1 MAARVEGSAEYALE
15 VISVIRKSLGS
26 LALAGVLLGAIVP
39 ATFAKSVV
47 VPPSRST
54 DSIVEIASD
63 AGFTTLLAA
72 VGCADP
78 AVAAA
83 LTSGDQ
89 YTVFAPSNQAF
100 SDLGL
105 NAGNI
110 CGAFSQSTLTS
121 ILLYHVEGGRHF
133 SNSVLPK
140 RAGQVKTIDTLLGQ
154 TFKVNSTGAIKT
166 ASGATN
172 PQIVAANIPA
182 TNGVIHV
189 VNAVLVPN
197 L

>member
-89 YTVFAPSNQAF
+89 YTVFAPTNQAF

-110 CGAFSQSTLTS
+110 CGAFSQSNLTK
-121 ILLYHVEGGRHF
+121 ILLYHVEAGRHF

-166 ASGATN
+166 ASGATD

-189 VNAVLVPN
+189 VNAVLVPS

>member
-1 MAARVEGSAEYALE
+1 ML
-15 VISVIRKSLGS
+15 RKSFGA

-39 ATFAKSVV
+39 ATLAKSVV
-47 VPPSRST
+47 VPPSRSA
-54 DSIVEIASD
+54 DSIVGIAVANGS
-63 AGFTTLLAA
+63 FTTLVAA

-89 YTVFAPSNQAF
+89 LTVFAPTDTAF
-100 SDLGL
+100 GKLGL

-110 CGAFSQSTLTS
+110 CAALPQGTLTK
-121 ILLYHVEGGRHF
+121 ILLYHVETGRHF

-140 RAGQVKTIDTLLGQ
+140 YAGQTKTIDTLLGQ
-154 TFKVNSTGAIKT
+154 SFRVNSAGTITTTGGNS
-166 ASGATN
+166 AS
-172 PQIVAANIPA
+172 IVAANIPA

-189 VNAVLVPN
+189 VNAVLLPS